1 MHFHFDFSAGQ
12 ILWTLTFAGLLV
24 LLVVL
29 LGRDRAR
36 RFPWFTAA
44 MVMMA
49 LRMVAS
55 RLLGDRMPQIT
66 FSEIFLSLS
75 DLASLIAIGVIVEI
89 ARRAFAAKNGARRAG
104 RTGWIVAGVIVLG
117 IGGVITAKWGPWP
130 SWKTLMAGSELSAL
144 RIMQLFAQKTDLLA
158 DTLTIQ
164 LGLLVVLFGRRFGA
178 GFRSHTQQIAI
189 GLSTASCG
197 QLLVRYIWQQI
208 AMHTTI
214 HTQAEYSRVM
224 GMQEKFYNANN
235 VVYLAALAWWIIC
248 LWIDEPG
255 SVAAAPGAPAE
266 IPAGAE
272 ANETESAGN
281 SQDASAHESSSA
293 EIDEVSHE
301 TKSVESS
308 PTPPAAN

>member
-75 DLASLIAIGVIVEI
+75 DLASLIAIGVIIEI
-89 ARRAFAAKNGARRAG
+89 ARRAFRRAG
-104 RTGWIVAGVIVLG
+104 RIGWIVAGLIVFA

-130 SWKTLMAGSELSAL
+130 SWRTLMAGSELSAL

-189 GLSTASCG
+189 GLSTASTG
-197 QLLVRYIWQQI
+197 QLLVRFIWQQI

-214 HTQAEYSRVM
+214 HTQAEYARVM
-224 GMQEKFYNANN
+224 GLQEKFYNANN
-235 VVYLAALAWWIIC
+235 VVYLAAIIWWIVC

-255 SVAAAPGAPAE
+255 SAATVGTDTAAE
-266 IPAGAE
+266 IPAGSE
-272 ANETESAGN
+272 APATESAGN
-281 SQDASAHESSSA
+281 SREESAQETSGSETGA
-293 EIDEVSHE
+293 VSHE
-301 TKSVESS
+301 AKSAES
-308 PTPPAAN
+308 TPMRPAQN

>member
-36 RFPWFTAA
+36 RFPWFTAS

-55 RLLGDRMPQIT
+55 RLLADRMPPIT
-66 FSEIFLSLS
+66 FNEIFLSLS
-75 DLASLIAIGVIVEI
+75 DLASIVAIGVIVEI
-89 ARRAFAAKNGARRAG
+89 ARRAFRRSGRIAG
-104 RTGWIVAGVIVLG
+104 IVAALIVLG
-117 IGGVITAKWGPWP
+117 IGGFVTAKWGPWP
-130 SWKTLMAGSELSAL
+130 AWKTLMAGSQLSVL
-144 RIMQLFAQKTDLLA
+144 RLMQLFAQKTDLLA

-189 GLSTASCG
+189 GLSTASTG
-197 QLLVRYIWQQI
+197 QLLVRLIWQQI

-214 HTQAEYSRVM
+214 HTQADYTRVM
-224 GMQEKFYNANN
+224 GLQEKFYNANN
-235 VVYLAALAWWIIC
+235 VVYLAAILWWIVC

-255 SVAAAPGAPAE
+255 AVVAANSEQQTAGSELQASDIGTLPESGEDDRHQEPTADP
-266 IPAGAE
+266 PAGAS
-272 ANETESAGN
+272 AN
-281 SQDASAHESSSA
+281 
-293 EIDEVSHE
+293 
-301 TKSVESS
+301 
-308 PTPPAAN
+308 